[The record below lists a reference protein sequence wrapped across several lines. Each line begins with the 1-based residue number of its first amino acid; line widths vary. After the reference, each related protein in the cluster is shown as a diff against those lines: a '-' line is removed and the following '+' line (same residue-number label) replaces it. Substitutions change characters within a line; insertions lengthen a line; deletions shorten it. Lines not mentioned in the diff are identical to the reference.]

1 MSSDPIALFDFDDV
15 KLPTRRFNPVYLIAE
30 LNTDFGYSVY
40 TVYSNSAAPSA
51 ALKCIKV
58 RAVFPCSV
66 LRGVFRRRSRWL
78 RGVLAAACSCSFLVG
93 FGRFSFLLLIIGLWS
108 EETVYF
114 HPPRYER
121 GNYFFRRCESQ
132 KEGSLTRSL

>member
-51 ALKCIKV
+51 ALRCELFFPPV
-58 RAVFPCSV
+58 FYAESSAAVH
-66 LRGVFRRRSRWL
+66 
-78 RGVLAAACSCSFLVG
+78 VG
-93 FGRFSFLLLIIGLWS
+93 FGAYWLLLALVVSSWVSVGFLSFSLLLVCGARKPCTFILPAMSAATI
-108 EETVYF
+108 
-114 HPPRYER
+114 
-121 GNYFFRRCESQ
+121 FFVGANPKK
-132 KEGSLTRSL
+132 KEV